1 MHAHRGLRYLVCVCG
16 AFYSPTTRYLSY
28 NKMYF
33 QRSADHRE
41 SFKFGVFSKNALFR
55 SYAIFTPFR
64 HFVLLCVCYHVFA
77 NYTVQWGME
86 KVSNLAFSIE
96 TLHLKVVTLFHFKL
110 NMLYIRLCLLPCFL
124 QRYIRG

>member
-55 SYAIFTPFR
+55 SNGVFTTLKFLR
-64 HFVLLCVCYHVFA
+64 LGTLCLFVSVTMFSPTTLFSGAWRRFKFGFFYKDTSFES
-77 NYTVQWGME
+77 YY
-86 KVSNLAFSIE
+86 AFS
-96 TLHLKVVTLFHFKL
+96 L
-110 NMLYIRLCLLPCFL
+110 
-124 QRYIRG
+124 